1 MLIGTVL
8 TSLLP
13 AFSDGLRNIV
23 AKLTGSAGA
32 KPQNVREAIELMAAE
47 TQKAQA
53 LAALDKAD
61 NVSLWVANIRALQ
74 RPAAVLLITIAWIYA
89 LASGNAPL
97 AELTTDLESAVVFYL
112 FGERSL
118 LHLRR
123 KA

>member
-1 MLIGTVL
+1 MLLGTVL

-13 AFSDGLRNIV
+13 AFSDSLRSVI
-23 AKLTGSAGA
+23 AKITGSAGA
-32 KPQNVREAIELMAAE
+32 KPQNVDEAIRLLEAE
-47 TQKAQA
+47 TRKAQA
-53 LAALDKAD
+53 LAALDKAE
-61 NVSLWVANIRALQ
+61 NVSTWVSNVRALQ

-123 KA
+123 K